1 MLKNWLKY
9 FISFV
14 VIVFIG
20 LISFF
25 FFDQSQSAPVPVL
38 KAVPD
43 NALLVAEFQE
53 GDTFWQKLRM
63 ETTFW
68 PVLANIDEIGNFQD
82 RLLQLDS
89 LLLEVPGLAENIK
102 NRQLSFSLHPT
113 ESGFGF
119 LMVAEVRND
128 LAFHQI
134 ERMIN
139 SRFKGSVTIL
149 EREQNKQKTT
159 LIVDAQ
165 NDEQYSFVLENG
177 LFIGSFH
184 RELVE
189 LAVAQL
195 ASEKSLADNPDF
207 KRLMQTRGTSV
218 DGYVYV
224 QNDLF
229 EKLITHSANEAYQDI
244 TSRTFRQFGS
254 WSMLDLLVKG
264 QDLLLNGYTMA
275 ADSNDFLAH
284 LHGLKATGNTMV
296 NMLPYSTRLMLHFG
310 MEDFQEFWMRSR
322 NPQQTNAFDAKF
334 GVNSANDFIPYLSG
348 ELSISYIDND
358 QAPLL
363 VAGLI
368 NETGAEAFLNKL
380 AARAGGKRITRMENA
395 QVVKMN
401 PTNFPGEIFG
411 SAFSKIKGGY
421 YLITDQY
428 LLVADELAVLEQTLH
443 MYRTGRTLDMNE
455 NFKGFQDNMADEANV
470 SLYVN
475 LRDGLPL
482 LNQFVSKQ
490 LNFQIHRNKQK
501 LSEFEGLAVQLTAF
515 NDIIYT
521 SVFLKHNPNYKEE
534 SLIAWKT
541 ALDAPM
547 IGKPHIV
554 EDHITSK
561 YNLLVF
567 DAANN
572 MYLIDPEGKISW
584 KKKLAEEHIGEVFVV
599 DFYKN
604 GKYQFLFNSA
614 NYLYLIDRN
623 GNNVSGYPIKLR
635 SQATNGIVV
644 FDYNDR
650 KDYRILVSCADKLTY
665 NYELNGKQVDGWQK
679 PRSLEIVTK
688 QVERLI
694 AAGKDYIIITDIKG
708 NVRIV
713 DRRGQVRISPRGNL
727 EKSVFADFYV
737 NKTNSKGILL
747 TSDKQGKLLY
757 VSGNGQLSTTDFGQF
772 TDEHFMLYEDFNQDG
787 SVDFI
792 YLDGNKMKIF
802 DRFKKNLFSYDFKHV
817 IITKPRFFNIT
828 KRKRLLGVVSEA
840 SREIYLIDKNGKMII
855 SSGLAGETPFAVGSL
870 HDSDEINLITGLGEY
885 VYNYVIY

>member
-9 FISFV
+9 FIFFV
-14 VIVFIG
+14 AIVFIG
-20 LISFF
+20 LVFF
-25 FFDQSQSAPVPVL
+25 FFFEQSQSAPVPVL
-38 KAVPD
+38 QAVPD
-43 NALLVAEFQE
+43 NALLVAEFRE
-53 GDTFWQKLRM
+53 GGPFWQKLRK

-68 PVLANIDEIGNFQD
+68 PVLAGIDEIGRFQD
-82 RLLQLDS
+82 RMLWLDS
-89 LLLEVPGLAENIK
+89 LLTEVPGLAEK
-102 NRQLSFSLHPT
+102 LQGRQMSFSLHST
-113 ESGFGF
+113 ENGFGF
-119 LMVAEVRND
+119 LFVAEVRND
-128 LAFHQI
+128 LAFHQV

-139 SRFKGSVTIL
+139 SRYKGNISII
-149 EREQNKQKTT
+149 ERKQNQQKTA

-165 NDEQYSFVLENG
+165 RDEQYSFVLEKG

-189 LAVAQL
+189 QALTQMKL
-195 ASEKSLADNPDF
+195 TKSLADDPGF
-207 KRLMQTRGTSV
+207 SRLMQTRGTNV

-224 QNDLF
+224 QHDML
-229 EKLITHSANEAYQDI
+229 EKLITHSANETYRDLTTQ
-244 TSRTFRQFGS
+244 TFQQFGS
-254 WSMLDLLVKG
+254 WAILDLLVKD
-264 QDLLLNGYTMA
+264 QDLLLNGYTVA
-275 ADSNDFLAH
+275 ADSNDFLTH
-284 LHGLKATGNTMV
+284 LHGLKATDNTVV

-310 MEDFQEFWMRSR
+310 MEDFQEYWRRSR
-322 NPQQTNAFDAKF
+322 NPQRTNAFDAKF
-334 GVNSANDFIPYLSG
+334 GVNAANDFIPYLSG
-348 ELSISYIDND
+348 ELSVSYIAND
-358 QAPLL
+358 QASLL
-363 VAGLI
+363 IVGLS
-368 NETGAEAFLNKL
+368 NEAAAELFLNKL
-380 AARAGGKRITRMENA
+380 AARAGGKKITRMENA

-411 SAFSKIKGGY
+411 KAFSKIKGSY

-428 LLVADELAVLEQTLH
+428 LLVADDVSVLEQTLH

-455 NFKGFQDNMADEANV
+455 NFKGFQNNMADQANV

-482 LNQFVSKQ
+482 ISQFVGKQ
-490 LNFQIHRNKQK
+490 LAFQIHRNKQK

-521 SVFLKHNPNYKEE
+521 NIFLKHNPNYKEE

-547 IGKPHIV
+547 AGQPHIV
-554 EDHITSK
+554 EDHVTTSN
-561 YNLLVF
+561 NLIVF
-567 DAANN
+567 DADNN
-572 MYLIDPEGKISW
+572 IYLIDPDGKIRW

-599 DFYKN
+599 DYYKN

-650 KDYRILVSCADKLTY
+650 RDYRILVSCADKLTY

-688 QVERLI
+688 QVERHI

-772 TDEHFMLYEDFNQDG
+772 SNEHFFLYEDFNQDG

-792 YLDGNKMKIF
+792 YLDGNKMKIY
-802 DRFKKNLFSYDFKHV
+802 DRFKKTLFSYDFKNV

-870 HDSDEINLITGLGEY
+870 HDNDEINLVTGLGEF

>member
-9 FISFV
+9 FIFFV
-14 VIVFIG
+14 VVIFIG

-25 FFDQSQSAPVPVL
+25 LFDQSQSAPAAVL
-38 KAVPD
+38 QAVPA
-43 NALLVAEFQE
+43 NAMLVAEFQE
-53 GDTFWQKLRM
+53 GGPFWEKLRNQ
-63 ETTFW
+63 TSFW
-68 PVLANIDEIGNFQD
+68 PVLAGIDEIGNFQD
-82 RLLQLDS
+82 RMLWLDS
-89 LLLEVPGLAENIK
+89 LLTEEPNFAKLMQR
-102 NRQLSFSLHPT
+102 RQLAFSLHPT
-113 ESGFGF
+113 DDGFGF
-119 LMVAEVRND
+119 LFVAEVRND

-139 SRFKGSVTIL
+139 SRFKGNITII
-149 EREQNKQKTT
+149 ERKQNQQKTA
-159 LIVDAQ
+159 LIVDAK

-189 LAVAQL
+189 QAIAQM
-195 ASEKSLADNPDF
+195 ASGKSLASDPGFN
-207 KRLMQTRGTSV
+207 RLMQTRGTNV

-224 QNDLF
+224 QLNQF
-229 EKLITHSANEAYQDI
+229 EKLITHSANDAYRDLTTQ
-244 TSRTFRQFGS
+244 TFQRFGG
-254 WSMLDLLVKG
+254 WSMLDLLVKD
-264 QDLLLNGYTMA
+264 QDLLLNGYTIA
-275 ADSNDFLAH
+275 TDSNDFLSH
-284 LHGLKATGNTMV
+284 LRGLKATNNTMV

-310 MEDFQEFWMRSR
+310 VEDFQEFWMRSR
-322 NPQQTNAFDAKF
+322 NPQRVNAFDAKF
-334 GVNSANDFIPYLSG
+334 GVNSAKEFIPYLSG

-358 QAPLL
+358 QSPLL
-363 VAGLI
+363 VAGLR
-368 NETGAEAFLNKL
+368 NETSVETFFNRL

-395 QVVKMN
+395 QIVQMN

-411 SAFSKIKGGY
+411 KAFSKLKGSY

-428 LLVADELAVLEQTLH
+428 LLVADDVSVLEQTLH
-443 MYRTGRTLDMNE
+443 TYRTGRTLEMNE
-455 NFKGFQDNMADEANV
+455 NFKGFANNMAEEANV

-501 LSEFEGLAVQLTAF
+501 LSEFEGLSVQLTAF

-547 IGKPHIV
+547 VGQPHIV
-554 EDHITSK
+554 EDHVTSA

-572 MYLIDPEGKISW
+572 MYLIDPDGKIIW

-604 GKYQFLFNSA
+604 NKYQFLFNSS

-772 TDEHFMLYEDFNQDG
+772 TEEHFFLYEDFNQDG
-787 SVDFI
+787 NVDFI

-802 DRFKKNLFSYDFKHV
+802 DRFSKVLFSYDFKNV

-828 KRKRLLGVVSEA
+828 KRKRLLGIVSET

-870 HDSDEINLITGLGEY
+870 RDNDEINLITGMGDF

>member
-20 LISFF
+20 LISYF

-38 KAVPD
+38 RAVPE
-43 NALLVAEFQE
+43 NALLVAEFQQ
-53 GDTFWQKLRM
+53 GTTFWGKLRS

-68 PVLANIDEIGNFQD
+68 PVLANIDEIGRFQE
-82 RLLQLDS
+82 RLFQLDS
-89 LLLEVPGLAENIK
+89 LLLEVPGMAENIRD
-102 NRQLSFSLHPT
+102 RQIGFSLHPT
-113 ESGFGF
+113 EKGFGF
-119 LMVAEVRND
+119 LFVAEVRND

-134 ERMIN
+134 QRMIN
-139 SRFKGSVTIL
+139 SRFKGSITVLT
-149 EREQNKQKTT
+149 REHNQQETA
-159 LIVDAQ
+159 LIVDPQ
-165 NDEQYSFVLENG
+165 NDEQYAFVLENG

-189 LAVAQL
+189 QAVAQM
-195 ASEKSLADNPDF
+195 ASKRSLADNPDF

-229 EKLITHSANEAYQDI
+229 ELLISHSANGAYQNL
-244 TSRTFRQFGS
+244 TKQTFQQFGS
-254 WSMLDLLVKG
+254 WSMLDLLVKD
-264 QDLLLNGYTMA
+264 QDILLNGYTMA
-275 ADSNDFLAH
+275 SDSTDFLAH
-284 LHGLKATGNTMV
+284 LHGLKATDNTMV

-310 MEDFQEFWMRSR
+310 MEDFQEFWERSA
-322 NPQQTNAFDAKF
+322 NPQRISAFDAKYR
-334 GVNSANDFIPYLSG
+334 VNSASDFIPYLSG
-348 ELSISYIDND
+348 ELSIAYIDND
-358 QAPLL
+358 QEPIL
-363 VAGLI
+363 VAGLR
-368 NETGAEAFLNKL
+368 NEAGVEAFLNKL
-380 AARAGGKRITRMENA
+380 ASRVGGKRITRMENA

-411 SAFSKIKGGY
+411 SAFSKIKGSY

-428 LLVADELAVLEQTLH
+428 LLVADDVSMLEQTLH

-455 NFKGFQDNMADEANV
+455 NFKGFQDNMADQANV

-521 SVFLKHNPNYKEE
+521 NVFLKHNPNYKEE

-547 IGKPHIV
+547 VGKPHIV
-554 EDHITSK
+554 EDHITSN

-567 DAANN
+567 DAVNN
-572 MYLIDPEGKISW
+572 MYLIDPEGKIRW

-599 DFYKN
+599 DYYKN

-772 TDEHFMLYEDFNQDG
+772 TDEHFFLYEDFNQDG

-802 DRFKKNLFSYDFKHV
+802 DRFKKTLFSYDFKNV
-817 IITKPRFFNIT
+817 IVTKPRFFNIT

-870 HDSDEINLITGLGEY
+870 RDSDEINLITGLGEY